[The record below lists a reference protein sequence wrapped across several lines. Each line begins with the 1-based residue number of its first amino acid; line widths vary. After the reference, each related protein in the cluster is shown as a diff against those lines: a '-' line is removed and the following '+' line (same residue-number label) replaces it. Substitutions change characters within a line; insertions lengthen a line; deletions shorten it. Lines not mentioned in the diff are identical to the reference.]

1 MTTPMPKPGPRTS
14 RRTTVEE
21 ISAGGIVVDFS
32 DPGLTVAVIARINR
46 AGRIEWCLPKGH
58 LEGTETPAEA
68 ARREIEEETGIRGH
82 IICPL
87 GTVDYWFTV
96 AGIRIHKLVH
106 HFLLRA
112 QSGALT
118 VDNDPDQEAIDAA
131 WVPFADLRSRL
142 SFANERRIVAA
153 ASPMV
158 SRLEP

>member
-32 DPGLTVAVIARINR
+32 HPKLTVAVIARINR

-58 LEGTETPAEA
+58 LEGAETPAEA
-68 ARREIEEETGIRGH
+68 ARREVEEATGIAGQ

-96 AGIRIHKLVH
+96 TGIRIHKLVH

-112 QSGALT
+112 QSGTLT

-131 WVPFADLRSRL
+131 WVPFNDLRSRL

-153 ASPMV
+153 ARPMV
-158 SRLEP
+158 SRLEQ